1 VTEENKGLAAMLHS
15 LVAMESAMDN
25 TDEEIT
31 IEQCDAHFA
40 QFKSVQEKTD
50 RLIAY
55 MDHCKLASARFAERA
70 QELKEEAQ
78 RWEKRKERLD
88 EYAMYCL
95 TRYPDLSG
103 SDFAFERRKNPPSM
117 VCPYKA
123 SKSFSNYIPEAQ
135 AVLVPEQYLEQVT
148 IWTLK
153 TDDIKRDLKA
163 GKELEF
169 ARLEVKER
177 LVVKPKLRELKP

>member
-1 VTEENKGLAAMLHS
+1 
-15 LVAMESAMDN
+15 
-25 TDEEIT
+25 
-31 IEQCDAHFA
+31 
-40 QFKSVQEKTD
+40 
-50 RLIAY
+50 
-55 MDHCKLASARFAERA
+55 
-70 QELKEEAQ
+70 
-78 RWEKRKERLD
+78 
-88 EYAMYCL
+88 
-95 TRYPDLSG
+95 
-103 SDFAFERRKNPPSM
+103 M